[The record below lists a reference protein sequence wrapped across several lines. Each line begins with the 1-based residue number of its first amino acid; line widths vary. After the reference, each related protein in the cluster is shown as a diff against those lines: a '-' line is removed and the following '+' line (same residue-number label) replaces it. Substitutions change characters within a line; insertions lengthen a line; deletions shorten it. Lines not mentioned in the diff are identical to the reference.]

1 MLLIG
6 YFSNDDNIKFRNE
19 NYMNNMGRNFNDNV
33 NEMNIPFGN
42 SNMGYNNIM
51 RNKNNFMQNQD
62 EVHILDSVTLIAI

>member
-1 MLLIG
+1 
-6 YFSNDDNIKFRNE
+6 
-19 NYMNNMGRNFNDNV
+19 MNNMGRNFNDNV

-42 SNMGYNNIM
+42 STMGYNNIM